1 MPAPD
6 RRQPRTDA
14 RPQKR
19 FFPQLRS
26 AGSGQIEM
34 RRSPLA
40 SGGAAAV
47 GPQSTGVCRLR
58 GEPRQCGVRAHRLI
72 PPSLA
77 PTGERRPSMACLRP
91 IPAPPRLSPSGCPW
105 LRRCRPG
112 EVEGNVRRSGEHH
125 GREGRRCKGISSERY
140 MDVPRP
146 RVGAGR
152 GTTRRTKSPCS
163 GGPARSRC
171 SRSDLA
177 AAGPCPL
184 RWEKNQKR
192 PADGWAGRGGS
203 VLAPAADVERVQSP
217 V

>member
-91 IPAPPRLSPSGCPW
+91 IPAPPRLSPPECPW
-105 LRRCRPG
+105 LRRCRPRQL
-112 EVEGNVRRSGEHH
+112 EGNARRSEERHH
-125 GREGRRCKGISSERY
+125 REGRRCKGISSERD

-163 GGPARSRC
+163 DGPRRSRGFTPTLQR
-171 SRSDLA
+171 RSPREANGLRRFSSWPDPVSPDL
-177 AAGPCPL
+177 
-184 RWEKNQKR
+184 EKNFFE
-192 PADGWAGRGGS
+192 G
-203 VLAPAADVERVQSP
+203 
-217 V
+217 